1 LAAAQPLAGALEEH
15 QDLRRLPASSARK
28 WDGILAG
35 PLISRPFGGRCDT
48 RNLHS
53 SRQRRLLIPL
63 AENAMSTA
71 FLSILSGM
79 AGMFGWGLYDFL
91 GGVFAKQ
98 IGPSRCFFWSQLAG
112 LASAIILAL
121 ALAIPLHVPILV
133 VVLFPIAAILYSAGY
148 LFFFRGLEIGN
159 ISIVAATMN
168 LWAVFTMLFAFIFLG
183 QRLSTT
189 QSLAVLLIL
198 SGVTLA
204 SADWSKV
211 RHQGYQISS
220 GVKEAVLGAFF
231 FGVFWNIS
239 EVISESVG
247 WLLTTLLV
255 KLGIV
260 LSLLLFSV
268 LTRRDLRI
276 AQATTK
282 TKYIVLIMGV
292 IEAGAVTA
300 VNYGLTIGDA
310 ILITPIASAL
320 SIVTIGLATVFLK
333 DRVTR
338 LQGLGMLAAVVGIVA
353 TAF

>member
-1 LAAAQPLAGALEEH
+1 
-15 QDLRRLPASSARK
+15 
-28 WDGILAG
+28 
-35 PLISRPFGGRCDT
+35 
-48 RNLHS
+48 
-53 SRQRRLLIPL
+53 
-63 AENAMSTA
+63 MSTA
-71 FLSILSGM
+71 FLSILTGI

-91 GGVFAKQ
+91 GGVYAKQ
-98 IGPSRCFFWSQLAG
+98 IGPFRSFFWSQLAG
-112 LASAIILAL
+112 LASAITLTFVLAARLNVPFLAVILL
-121 ALAIPLHVPILV
+121 
-133 VVLFPIAAILYSAGY
+133 PIAAILYSAGY

-183 QRLSTT
+183 QRLSTI
-189 QSLAVLLIL
+189 QSFAVLLIL

-204 SADWSKV
+204 STDWTNV
-211 RHQGYQISS
+211 RHQGFRLSS

-239 EVISESVG
+239 EVISERIG
-247 WLLTTLLV
+247 WLWTTLLV

-260 LSLLLFSV
+260 LFLLLSSV
-268 LTRRDLRI
+268 LIRRELAI
-276 AQATTK
+276 AKATTK
-282 TKYIVLIMGV
+282 TKCMVVIMGV
-292 IEAGAVTA
+292 IEAGAVAA

-320 SIVTIGLATVFLK
+320 SIVTITLAIVFLK

-338 LQGLGMLAAVVGIVA
+338 LQGLGMITAVAGIVA